1 MKQVLIRLCLD
12 RIETTDTRSE
22 METTIYLATDRGLT
36 VIVGGDG
43 QWRGKVYLED
53 KQVQC
58 VGADSNK
65 TGFVYCGTFG
75 NGLFTSETGALL
87 GKNQPASLNPM

>member
-1 MKQVLIRLCLD
+1 
-12 RIETTDTRSE
+12 

-43 QWRGKVYLED
+43 QWHGKVYLED

-58 VGADSNK
+58 VVAGSNK
-65 TGFVYCGTFG
+65 KGFVYSGTFG
-75 NGLFTSETGALL
+75 NGLFTSETGGATWEKSASFTEPNVMAL
-87 GKNQPASLNPM
+87 ASSRSGSLYAGPS